1 MAEVIQVNPDNF
13 ELQDYNSQDVNLITS
28 FDIDTSLEKNST
40 IEFHIYNN
48 NILVESVLNFIDY
61 TLPPSGKNDSPNS
74 ISLLDINPLENL
86 NNLGYTQGQ
95 YIAYYNF
102 LNNEIGNLFDSLYI
116 SEISSDR
123 KEIRLQSNDLSNL
136 DLLNQTENFIDK
148 REESDYFLDFYL
160 NFKNNDLIIANNI
173 KIENDE
179 TDLPSIL
186 IKLYEPLPNQFNL
199 KDLLYVVTNINES
212 EAFQVTFPIET
223 FSSVDYVDLQGP
235 NFAIPLKSQINNS
248 SQNLSYTDIISSAPT
263 SSQNQIESLL
273 EESSLNIS
281 VDYTTFSDF
290 IHFSSAQ
297 TRIENFYYKVSLIE
311 TYTSQSNALINVT
324 GSSTSKLIIENKTS
338 DIIKNFDQ
346 FEYFMYY
353 SSGSSTSYPKSTIS
367 PPYTLYST
375 GSSEVLTWLGS
386 VNENSGNYGGQLLSA
401 SNFDNGNPDQLLKS
415 IPEYLREDPDNQPY
429 DLFIDMVA
437 QYYDNIWLYTKDITQ
452 KYNADNRLDFGVSK
466 DLVSDAIKDFGVK
479 LYQNNFSNQELYTAF
494 LGITPSGSLFPF
506 PEITG
511 SLPVPSGMEY
521 VDTLI
526 SASNDVISMDDTNKS
541 LYKRI
546 YHNIPYLLKSKGTTA
561 GLRALIT
568 SYGIPDTILKISEFG
583 GKDQVNANDYDLYFN
598 NFNYA
603 FNTTNNFISSS
614 WVVNSDWNAQ
624 NDVPSTV
631 QFRFK
636 SEEFPPTNLS
646 QSLWEIYENG
656 STGELLLDYS
666 GSGLDSGSYN
676 GSIKDPNYKVA
687 NLRFIP
693 YSDESQISASISLP
707 FYNGDWWSV
716 MVTTD
721 QNGTYNLYAG
731 NKIYNGNDGTSLGY
745 YASASV
751 TGADDNV
758 WTDGT
763 TSTFASSSSNYPNYK
778 KFSGSLQEIRYY
790 NTQISE
796 SVFKD
801 YVMNPLSFEGNGINS
816 APSQLIFRAA
826 LGSELLQI
834 NYSSSTEMFGY
845 GSSFYG
851 NGLYGQNPTGSTF
864 TTENVIFST
873 SSIHP
878 KVTGSWGL
886 TSSFPP
892 NSHFLIS
899 DIEIPSSS
907 SYNTET
913 FFLDQPAVGIKNR
926 TTDKIRSENDTL
938 ASGNVLSPIRS
949 LSQNIEASA
958 SYTPNI
964 NYLEVAFSPQ
974 NQINDD
980 IIGQMGHFNIGDYI
994 GDPAQRFSGNNYP
1007 DLNILSE
1014 DYFKKYIKQYNLVD
1028 FVRLIKFFDNSL
1040 FKMIKDFIPARTS
1053 LASGLVIKQHL
1064 LERNKY
1070 PQPQVTQSLELLTG
1084 SINSKQVWDPGID
1097 PSGSFIMSSS
1107 LIESFNGGAAGMFN
1121 PFNISYDFRYISGSF
1136 SISNIIS
1143 ASSVNA
1149 ITLTNGFANIP
1160 GGANSNIIT
1169 NALNFTHF
1177 NTYTP
1182 NLYIAVS
1189 QSDGTP
1195 LTFAFDSG
1203 SKAAADQTVSGSGTF
1218 SGGNG
1223 SNTLLVNS
1231 SIANTTDG
1239 IEFSKFRN
1247 QGHIQTS
1254 PSIFN
1259 NGSGTLVNA
1268 SVLDNVSSTQ
1278 MIAGFATQSI
1288 FTDVSGSAE
1297 ISINYGDS
1305 LFNLDAQTTNAGGN
1319 QLSNFTGFR
1328 TTGFVSS
1335 SVPFFND
1342 GSGNI
1347 SSKSTVTAFNTAVIQ
1362 TTFPTASTSTDVSA
1376 SGTITFNNV
1385 PGFTNRFTIDDGSGA
1400 SNVSGGDMA
1409 NFQEFKNGGY
1419 ITVVDGG
1426 SSLQTIFDNG
1436 YGVAVASSSVSIL
1449 NSGEIRTTFN
1459 TSSFNTPVSGSGTM
1473 TFNVITGNETRFT
1486 LNTQLAN
1493 VTGNALTNFQT
1504 FKNDGFIITESPIF
1518 SGSGVQSLIPS
1529 QSVSFLSAGE
1539 IRFLGT
1545 NVLGP
1550 ALTPVSASGAGT
1562 YDPGFVDRI
1571 NLTTRIT
1578 NAKDFGFSGFDD
1590 GNAYISCS
1598 ANGSGHYPFSG
1609 GGEFGSGVAL
1619 ISACG
1624 ISYITVV
1631 IGGRN
1636 SQYNGSI
1643 QFDIMSGSAATND
1656 TFTSASVKNTSELT
1670 NIPFDFHSGSF
1681 NTNTDEGTEF
1691 ISSSARSINGLTF
1704 NFRTGSLSNGI
1715 GGSTTF
1721 ASSSARPT
1729 EGTIFEFIS
1738 GSIGGGTQTSTF
1750 ISSSARNLNGV
1761 TFAFH
1766 TGSISGGGNTEF
1778 ISSSL
1783 IPETHSRA
1791 QVASIDV
1798 SNLITFE
1805 SNYNLNL
1812 SQTNAIFNL
1821 YSSLEG
1827 TPDNTFISS
1836 SVTSDFIQEYLN
1848 PTPVP
1853 IFTNVTQ
1860 SYSLV
1865 TPSILGNV
1873 TSFHDSQTEF
1883 YDGELSGSIILATNG
1898 ELNEGCD
1905 DFKEVNTKTADYK
1918 VRVYSDTISGFT
1930 QGKFLQN
1937 ENLPLDGYIQVFYG
1951 NEPGSPLAPELPN
1964 LSAD

>member
-1 MAEVIQVNPDNF
+1 MAEVIQVNPNNF
-13 ELQDYNSQDVNLITS
+13 ELQDYSSQDVNLITS

-48 NILVESVLNFIDY
+48 NILVESVLNFTDY
-61 TLPPSGKNDSPNS
+61 TLPPLGENDSPNS
-74 ISLLDINPLENL
+74 ISLLDINPLKNL

-102 LNNEIGNLFDSLYI
+102 LNNEIGNLFNSLYI

-136 DLLNQTENFIDK
+136 DLLNQTEDFIDK

-173 KIENDE
+173 KVENEE

-199 KDLLYVVTNINES
+199 KDLLYIVTNINES

-223 FSSVDYVDLQGP
+223 FSSVDYVSLQGP
-235 NFAIPLKSQINNS
+235 NFAIPIKNQVNNS

-273 EESSLNIS
+273 EESSINIS

-290 IHFSSAQ
+290 IHFSSVQ
-297 TRIENFYYKVSLIE
+297 TRIENFYYKVGLIE

-353 SSGSSTSYPKSTIS
+353 SSGSSTSYPKSTSI

-479 LYQNNFSNQELYTAF
+479 LYQNNFSNKELYTAF
-494 LGITPSGSLFPF
+494 LGLTPNGSLFPF

-511 SLPVPSGMEY
+511 SLPTPTGFEY
-521 VDTLI
+521 VNTLI

-546 YHNIPYLLKSKGTTA
+546 YHNIPYLLKSKGTTT

-583 GKDQVNANDYDLYFN
+583 GKDQVNANDYDLYQN

-614 WVVNSDWNAQ
+614 WEVDGEWGATNNR
-624 NDVPSTV
+624 PSTV

-646 QSLWEIYENG
+646 QSLWWAQQIGFG
-656 STGELLLDYS
+656 SKTAELLLEYS
-666 GSGLDSGSYN
+666 GSGLTSGSYN
-676 GSIKDPNYKVA
+676 GSIKDPNYQYA
-687 NLRFIP
+687 NLKFIP
-693 YSDESQISASISLP
+693 YSDQLNISASISLP
-707 FYNGDWWSV
+707 FYNNDWWSV

-721 QNGTYNLYAG
+721 QDDTFNLYAG
-731 NKIYNGNDGTSLGY
+731 NKIYNGNDGTSIGY
-745 YASASV
+745 YASASIA
-751 TGADDNV
+751 GADPFAWKFASKSV
-758 WTDGT
+758 
-763 TSTFASSSSNYPNYK
+763 FASSSFYQLDYK

-801 YVMNPLSFEGNGINS
+801 YVMNPLSIEGNGVNS
-816 APSQLIFRAA
+816 APDQLTFRAA
-826 LGSELLQI
+826 LGSELDI
-834 NYSSSTEMFGY
+834 NTS
-845 GSSFYG
+845 
-851 NGLYGQNPTGSTF
+851 
-864 TTENVIFST
+864 

-878 KVTGSWGL
+878 KITGSYNI
-886 TSSFPP
+886 TSSFV
-892 NSHFLIS
+892 S
-899 DIEIPSSS
+899 DSNFYFSGSPQ
-907 SYNTET
+907 YYKNTEY

-938 ASGNVLSPIRS
+938 ASGSVLSSIRS
-949 LSQNIEASA
+949 LSQTVEASA

-980 IIGQMGHFNIGDYI
+980 IIGQLGHFNIGDYI
-994 GDPAQRFSGNNYP
+994 GDPAQRFTGNNYP
-1007 DLNILSE
+1007 DLNNLSE
-1014 DYFKKYIKQYNLVD
+1014 EYFKKYIKQYDLVD

-1053 LASGLVIKQHL
+1053 LASGLVVKQHL

-1084 SINSKQVWDPGID
+1084 SIQSKQIWVESI
-1097 PSGSFIMSSS
+1097 SGSIMSSS
-1107 LIESFNGGAAGMFN
+1107 LIESFSGGAAGMFN
-1121 PFNISYDFRYISGSF
+1121 PFNISYDLRYISGSVT
-1136 SISNIIS
+1136 SSNTVS
-1143 ASSVNA
+1143 ASSTNA

-1160 GGANSNIIT
+1160 GGADSNIIT
-1169 NALNFTHF
+1169 NASNLAYFS
-1177 NTYTP
+1177 TYTP
-1182 NLYIAVS
+1182 DLYVAVS

-1203 SKAAADQTVSGSGTF
+1203 SKAAPDQTVSGSGTLN
-1218 SGGNG
+1218 GGQG
-1223 SNTLLVNS
+1223 GTILLVNTTS
-1231 SIANTTDG
+1231 SNTSDG
-1239 IEFSKFRN
+1239 IEFSKYLS

-1254 PSIFN
+1254 PSIFDD
-1259 NGSGTLVNA
+1259 GSGTLVNA
-1268 SVLDNVSSTQ
+1268 SVLDDIDPVKITT
-1278 MIAGFATQSI
+1278 GFATQSVS
-1288 FTDVSGSAE
+1288 TDVSASGRFNSATGNNTLN
-1297 ISINYGDS
+1297 INIQ
-1305 LFNLDAQTTNAGGN
+1305 NTNVAGGVM
-1319 QLSNFTGFR
+1319 SNYQNLRTEGFLR
-1328 TTGFVSS
+1328 TTPSI
-1335 SVPFFND
+1335 FND
-1342 GSGNI
+1342 PDGNVLTNDSNVTSL
-1347 SSKSTVTAFNTAVIQ
+1347 SSTQIVTSFVTKSVETN
-1362 TTFPTASTSTDVSA
+1362 VSA
-1376 SGTITFNNV
+1376 SGTITFN
-1385 PGFTNRFTIDDGSGA
+1385 PASGFTNRFTIDDGSGA

-1409 NFQEFKNGGY
+1409 NFQEFINGGY

-1426 SSLQTIFDNG
+1426 SNPQTIFDNG
-1436 YGVAVASSSVSIL
+1436 SGIEIASSSVTVL
-1449 NSGEIRTTFN
+1449 GTDEIRTTFN
-1459 TSSFNTPVSGSGTM
+1459 TASLNTPVSGSGTM
-1473 TFNVITGNETRFT
+1473 TFNVIAGGETRFT
-1486 LNTQLAN
+1486 LNSESTN
-1493 VTGNALTNFQT
+1493 VTGTSLVNFQE
-1504 FKNDGFIITESPIF
+1504 FKNNGFLIAGSPIF
-1518 SGSGVQSLIPS
+1518 SGSGFQSLIPS

-1539 IRFLGT
+1539 IRFTGT
-1545 NVLGP
+1545 DIIGP
-1550 ALTPVSASGAGT
+1550 TLTPVSASGAGNFS
-1562 YDPGFVDRI
+1562 PSPVGRI
-1571 NLTTRIT
+1571 TTTSQIT
-1578 NAKDFGFSGFDD
+1578 NATDFNFSGFDD

-1598 ANGSGHYPFSG
+1598 ANGSGQYPFAG
-1609 GGEFGSGVAL
+1609 AGEFGSGIAL
-1619 ISACG
+1619 ITNCDTVRVEVS
-1624 ISYITVV
+1624 IT
-1631 IGGRN
+1631 GRN
-1636 SQYNGSI
+1636 AEYSGGI
-1643 QFDIMSGSAATND
+1643 QFAIMSGSAATNN
-1656 TFTSASVKNTSELT
+1656 TFTSGSVKDTSELT
-1670 NIPFDFHSGSF
+1670 GIAFNFHSGSF
-1681 NTNTDEGTEF
+1681 DTNTDLGQSY
-1691 ISSSARSINGLTF
+1691 ISSSARNIDALTF

-1721 ASSSARPT
+1721 VSSSARDLSAVD
-1729 EGTIFEFIS
+1729 FEFRS
-1738 GSIGGGTQTSTF
+1738 GSIGALGDTTTY
-1750 ISSSARNLNGV
+1750 ISSSARDLNGV

-1766 TGSISGGGNTEF
+1766 TGSVGGGGTTEF

-1805 SNYNLNL
+1805 SNWNLNL

-1821 YSSLEG
+1821 YSSFTG

-1836 SVTSDFIQEYLN
+1836 SVATTFIQEYLN

-1865 TPSILGNV
+1865 TPSISGSV
-1873 TSFHDSQTEF
+1873 TSLHDSQTEF

-1898 ELNEGCD
+1898 ELNEGCAT
-1905 DFKEVNTKTADYK
+1905 FKEVSTKTADYK
-1918 VRVYSDTISGFT
+1918 VRVYRDTISGFT
-1930 QGKFLQN
+1930 EGRFLQN
-1937 ENLPLDGYIQVFYG
+1937 ENLPLDGYIQMFYG
-1951 NEPGSPLAPELPN
+1951 DEPGTPLAPELPD
-1964 LSAD
+1964 LSSS

>member
-48 NILVESVLNFIDY
+48 NILVESVLNFTDY
-61 TLPPSGKNDSPNS
+61 TLPPLGENDSPNS

-102 LNNEIGNLFDSLYI
+102 LNNEIGNLFNSLYI

-136 DLLNQTENFIDK
+136 DLLNQTEDFIDK

-173 KIENDE
+173 KVENEE
-179 TDLPSIL
+179 TDLPSVL

-199 KDLLYVVTNINES
+199 KDLLYIVTNINES

-223 FSSVDYVDLQGP
+223 FSSVDYVSLQGP

-353 SSGSSTSYPKSTIS
+353 SSGSSTSYPKSTS
-367 PPYTLYST
+367 LPPYSLYPT

-494 LGITPSGSLFPF
+494 LGITPEGSLFPF

-511 SLPVPSGMEY
+511 SLPTPTGFEY
-521 VDTLI
+521 VNTLI

-541 LYKRI
+541 LYKRL
-546 YHNIPYLLKSKGTTA
+546 YHNIPYLLKSKGTLA

-583 GKDQVNANDYDLYFN
+583 GKDQVNANDWDLYFN

-614 WVVNSDWNAQ
+614 WTVNNDWGAT
-624 NDVPSTV
+624 NDTPSTV

-636 SEEFPPTNLS
+636 AEEFPPTNLS
-646 QSLWEIYENG
+646 QSLWYAQQIG
-656 STGELLLDYS
+656 FGTKTAELLLEYS
-666 GSGLDSGSYN
+666 GSGLTSGSYN
-676 GSIKDPNYKVA
+676 GSIKDPNYQYA
-687 NLRFIP
+687 NLKFIP
-693 YSDESQISASISLP
+693 YSDQLNISASISLP
-707 FYNGDWWSV
+707 FYNNDWWSV

-721 QNGTYNLYAG
+721 QNDTFNLYAG
-731 NKIYNGNDGTSLGY
+731 NKIYNGNDGTSIGY
-745 YASASV
+745 YASASIA
-751 TGADDNV
+751 GADPFAWKFASKSV
-758 WTDGT
+758 
-763 TSTFASSSSNYPNYK
+763 FASSSFYQLDYK

-801 YVMNPLSFEGNGINS
+801 YIMNPLSTEGNGINS
-816 APSQLIFRAA
+816 APDQLIFRAA
-826 LGSELLQI
+826 LGSELDI
-834 NYSSSTEMFGY
+834 NTS
-845 GSSFYG
+845 
-851 NGLYGQNPTGSTF
+851 
-864 TTENVIFST
+864 

-878 KVTGSWGL
+878 QVTGSWTT
-886 TSSFPP
+886 TSSFSS
-892 NSHFLIS
+892 NSNFYFS
-899 DIEIPSSS
+899 GSPQYSK
-907 SYNTET
+907 NTEY

-938 ASGNVLSPIRS
+938 ASGSVLSPIRS
-949 LSQNIEASA
+949 LSQTTEASA
-958 SYTPNI
+958 SYTDNI

-994 GDPAQRFSGNNYP
+994 GDPSQRFSGNNYP
-1007 DLNILSE
+1007 DLNNLSE
-1014 DYFKKYIKQYNLVD
+1014 EYFKKYIKQYDLVD

-1070 PQPQVTQSLELLTG
+1070 PQPQVTQSLELITG
-1084 SINSKQVWDPGID
+1084 SIQSKQIWDPTTET
-1097 PSGSFIMSSS
+1097 FIMSSS

-1121 PFNISYDFRYISGSF
+1121 PFNISYDFRYISGSATV
-1136 SISNIIS
+1136 NNTIS
-1143 ASSVNA
+1143 ASSINA

-1169 NALNFTHF
+1169 NAPNLAYFS
-1177 NTYTP
+1177 TYTP
-1182 NLYIAVS
+1182 DLYVAVS

-1203 SKAAADQTVSGSGTF
+1203 SKAAPDQTVSGSGTF

-1223 SNTLLVNS
+1223 SNTLLVNTTS
-1231 SIANTTDG
+1231 SNTTDG
-1239 IEFSKFRN
+1239 IEFSKFLS

-1254 PSIFN
+1254 PSIFD

-1268 SVLDNVSSTQ
+1268 SILDNISSTQ
-1278 MIAGFATQSI
+1278 IISGFSTQSVS
-1288 FTDVSGSAE
+1288 TDVSGSSE
-1297 ISINYGDS
+1297 VSISSGNNIFSLDS
-1305 LFNLDAQTTNAGGN
+1305 QTTNVTGN
-1319 QLSNFTGFR
+1319 QLFNFDSFR
-1328 TTGFVSS
+1328 TTGFISS
-1335 SVPFFND
+1335 SIPLFND
-1342 GSGNI
+1342 GVGGI
-1347 SSKSTVTAFNTAVIQ
+1347 STKTLVTSFNASTLT
-1362 TTFPTASTSTDVSA
+1362 TTFPTQSISTDVSA
-1376 SGTITFNNV
+1376 SGEITFDSTS
-1385 PGFTNRFTIDDGSGA
+1385 GFTNRFIIDDGSAA
-1400 SNVSGGDMA
+1400 SNVAGGDMA

-1419 ITVVDGG
+1419 ITVVDGDG
-1426 SSLQTIFDNG
+1426 TIQTIFDNG
-1436 YGVAVASSSVSIL
+1436 SGIAVASSSVTNL
-1449 NSGEIRTTFN
+1449 FTNEVRTTFN
-1459 TSSFNTPVSGSGTM
+1459 TASINTGVSGSGTM
-1473 TFNVITGNETRFT
+1473 TFNVIAGGETRFT
-1486 LNTQLAN
+1486 LNTETTN
-1493 VTGNALTNFQT
+1493 VTGNSLVNFQE
-1504 FKNDGFIITESPIF
+1504 FKNNGFLIAESPIF
-1518 SGSGVQSLIPS
+1518 SGSGFQSLIPS
-1529 QSVSFLSAGE
+1529 QSVSFVSAGE
-1539 IRFLGT
+1539 IRFTGT
-1545 NVLGP
+1545 DIIGP
-1550 ALTPVSASGAGT
+1550 TLTPVSASGTGNFNPSIVA
-1562 YDPGFVDRI
+1562 RI
-1571 NLTTRIT
+1571 DLTSQIT
-1578 NAKDFGFSGFDD
+1578 NATDFDFSGFDD
-1590 GNAYISCS
+1590 GNAYISAS

-1609 GGEFGSGVAL
+1609 GSEFGSGVAL
-1619 ISACG
+1619 IAACNT
-1624 ISYITVV
+1624 SYITVS
-1631 IGGRN
+1631 ITGRN
-1636 SQYNGSI
+1636 SEYSGGI
-1643 QFDIMSGSAATND
+1643 QFAIMSGSAATND
-1656 TFTSASVKNTSELT
+1656 TFTSASVRNTSELT
-1670 NIPFDFHSGSF
+1670 NIPFNFHSGSF

-1691 ISSSARSINGLTF
+1691 ISSSARSISGLTF
-1704 NFRTGSLSNGI
+1704 NFRTGSLSNGV

-1721 ASSSARPT
+1721 VSSSARST
-1729 EGTIFEFIS
+1729 TGTIFEFIS
-1738 GSIGGGTQTSTF
+1738 GSIDGGTQTSTF

-1766 TGSISGGGNTEF
+1766 TGSVGGGGNTEF

-1783 IPETHSRA
+1783 TPETHSRA

-1821 YSSLEG
+1821 YSSLTG
-1827 TPDNTFISS
+1827 APDNTFISS
-1836 SVTSDFIQEYLN
+1836 SVATTFIQEYLN

-1853 IFTNVTQ
+1853 ICTNVTQ
-1860 SYSLV
+1860 SYSLI

-1873 TSFHDSQTEF
+1873 TSLHDSQTEF

-1905 DFKEVNTKTADYK
+1905 VFKEVNPKTADYK
-1918 VRVYSDTISGFT
+1918 VRVYVDTTSGFT
-1930 QGKFLQN
+1930 EGRFLQN
-1937 ENLPLDGYIQVFYG
+1937 ENLPLDGYIQIFYG
-1951 NEPGSPLAPELPN
+1951 DEQGSPLAPELPN
-1964 LSAD
+1964 LSAG